1 MRRVL
6 ALIVVLTLT
15 GAMAALASASS
26 PSPGRTSTDTVG
38 NIAGGSFE
46 ALLGAG
52 HPQSGDGWEFLD
64 CSSPTGTCS
73 YPQTGTAR
81 IEISSSLFPPRY
93 CLSYVFVPYY
103 HCEIWVDQW
112 EFSWYDPEGSE
123 VSSSCMQFF
132 DTDTGLVGGSR
143 CSMPISGR
151 PPGEYRGEFCRTV
164 YPSSTCVE
172 TLLEV
177 YFNVTGPVVLL
188 DAVFQSLAPNDG
200 WVLEQDETSGKG
212 GTLDAA
218 ATTARVGD
226 DASDRQWRS
235 LLHFDT
241 SSLPDDAVIVGA
253 TLRIKRQAIVGTS
266 PFATHGFLIVD
277 MKAGAYRDNPALEKL
292 DFHAVGSR
300 GNVGRFIK
308 TPAEGWYRAPLRP
321 VSYPLVNL
329 TGTTQFRL
337 RFEIDDDDD
346 LGADYLSFYS
356 GNAPTEADRPEL
368 IITYYVP

>member
-6 ALIVVLTLT
+6 AVIAVLTLT

-26 PSPGRTSTDTVG
+26 PKPGGALIAAFG
-38 NIAGGSFE
+38 NIPEGSIDG
-46 ALLGAG
+46 LLRVD
-52 HPQSGDGWEFLD
+52 HPQSGDGWEFLE

-81 IEISSSLFPPRY
+81 ILIRSVLLPRY
-93 CLSYVFVPYY
+93 CTQWVVFPYY
-103 HCEIWVDQW
+103 HCEHWVDVW
-112 EFSWYDPEGSE
+112 EFSWFDPQGSE
-123 VSSSCMQFF
+123 VSSSCMEVY
-132 DTDTGLVGGSR
+132 DTGSGLLAGSQ

-151 PPGEYRGEFCRTV
+151 PPGEYRGELCRR
-164 YPSSTCVE
+164 PLSSPTCVE

-177 YFNVTGPVVLL
+177 YFNVTGPVVPVE
-188 DAVFQSLAPNDG
+188 AVFRSLGAFDG

-212 GTLDAA
+212 GSFDAA
-218 ATTARVGD
+218 ATTGRLGD
-226 DASDRQWRS
+226 DASDRQYRS

-241 SSLPDDAVIVGA
+241 TGLPDDAVITGV
-253 TLRIKRQAIVGTS
+253 TLRIRRQSVTGTT
-266 PFATHGFLIVD
+266 PFTTHGFLIVD
-277 MKAGAYRDNPALEKL
+277 VKAGAYRDNPALENL

-308 TPAEGWYRAPLRP
+308 TPAGGWYRAPLRA
-321 VSYPLVNL
+321 VSYPFVNL

-337 RFEIDDDDD
+337 RFESDDNDD

-356 GNAPTEADRPEL
+356 GNAADADRPEL
-368 IITYYVP
+368 IVTYYVP